1 MPTISKKKSKPEKKT
16 PVPVKEKPRS
26 LWSLHGMEDVYFQ
39 RESQINF
46 WTVMGGLQAA
56 ALLTQTGLLWEQM
69 QAGRWH
75 LFLYLLDALLIITL
89 MWASTAW
96 GSLVLKWTVNI
107 PAIFTDFFGNFAMA
121 IACLLIVNPAGWFLS
136 VAIAAIG
143 NWLHQFLFYRSGA
156 WEHFSAETNK
166 HLKANLWIYGLW
178 PLICF
183 AGALHLFLVP
193 SVIAETIW
201 GVIILIVLTD
211 ALFRQHRGME
221 RERKEL
227 GIP

>member
-1 MPTISKKKSKPEKKT
+1 MPTTNARKAKSAPRSAE
-16 PVPVKEKPRS
+16 VEQKEPHS

-39 RESQINF
+39 REAQVNF
-46 WTVMGGLQAA
+46 WTVMGGLQIGV
-56 ALLTQTGLLWEQM
+56 LLTQTGALWEQL
-69 QAGRWH
+69 QAGRWY
-75 LFLYLLDALLIITL
+75 LVLYLLASLLIIAL

-107 PAIFTDFFGNFAMA
+107 PNIITGFFGNFAMA

-136 VAIAAIG
+136 LAIAATG
-143 NWLHQFLFYRSGA
+143 NWLHQFLFYRLGA
-156 WEHFSAETNK
+156 WGHFSAETK
-166 HLKANLWIYGLW
+166 KQLKINLWVYGLW

-183 AGALHLFLVP
+183 AGAIQLFVA
-193 SVIAETIW
+193 SSAIAETVW
-201 GVIILIVLTD
+201 GAIVLIVVIN
-211 ALFRQHRGME
+211 ALFRQHHGME